1 MKKIFFM
8 KADFLELKDKLERN
22 LKPDF
27 ELLELNYLPYAF
39 GSGLVAY
46 RKDGRSIKLIYD
58 GKEQYLQL
66 FHSGKERKYPSS
78 NWKELYSGP
87 VSELEE
93 FGIYLK
99 H

>member
-1 MKKIFFM
+1 M

-58 GKEQYLQL
+58 GKEQYC
-66 FHSGKERKYPSS
+66 
-78 NWKELYSGP
+78 
-87 VSELEE
+87 
-93 FGIYLK
+93 
-99 H
+99 